1 MDRGQVSHQ
10 PVLANLAASNT
21 FSAHC
26 ALSRHEFSGWY
37 EQLALDLRPFQ
48 ASGITQQMTQ
58 QAINYTESGLLIAIR
73 NHSIYYQNILNG
85 RLSNSKQGRD
95 TTGLKMMFYKAALC
109 TPLPDADLVWR
120 HRDMCSK
127 QTGVKGVTSIPEGF
141 PVLSWNKRVDEPCIL
156 FPWIQFLWPT
166 RGSQQRNDLGWEAR
180 INRAV
185 FRGSATGLAGD
196 EVSEAYRPINWKEKY
211 RSKLVLI
218 CNKIPDLCDAGITQC
233 TQCTHTVQDLMRS
246 ANVTRSPLSSTEQ
259 DMYRYQVL
267 MDGNGSPAS
276 RSLRAL
282 ASGSTVLKQD
292 SPYIEFWYRDLKPWV
307 HYIPIRRDLKDFRE
321 RLVAAMSNPELSAK
335 IARTGQK
342 YRESISDVSVSCFV
356 SSFVKAV
363 SQLEHELLPISHDAN
378 VFVPTEQQAK
388 YINQQ
393 TDSKGMCNL
402 ASAHVSGVHGS
413 VLASGKRTLSSTSS
427 KQSQIRGDESAL
439 KTNSV
444 PCTIR
449 RRYHTTEEEIYWRTN
464 IDRLARPVTDPK
476 DLPPGGD
483 ADVDVQAL
491 AAWSNGS
498 EICGSPMRWHQ
509 HVIPWL
515 EYVSERHSAS
525 PGERAALATKW
536 RSRSAYSFPSHEIH
550 NACTNTTTFVPIEP
564 LVSHLRHPL
573 WACGNLPGVPL
584 PLPRKAWSQRGWT
597 GPASHGVDKN
607 YMILPF
613 DVDIAVVPGTRYFFF
628 DLGGST
634 YRAGGGGASQSWF
647 VESFAKS
654 GIEFDRILVWEATPM
669 KPKQLFEEYPLRVL
683 SKLSYFN
690 VPINASPSALHNPLR
705 VLRVLVKPED
715 YVVIKI
721 DIDHPKIELPL
732 MAQIVQDSHLVSLID
747 ELFFEHH
754 VQRSPMAITGW
765 GMRPSSYRPVGSHIL
780 HDSMSNIRDG
790 SPRKHPPSPDDDI
803 VTSYELFHWLR
814 SHGVR
819 AHAWV

>member
-127 QTGVKGVTSIPEGF
+127 QT
-141 PVLSWNKRVDEPCIL
+141 
-156 FPWIQFLWPT
+156 
-166 RGSQQRNDLGWEAR
+166 
-180 INRAV
+180 
-185 FRGSATGLAGD
+185 GD

-342 YRESISDVSVSCFV
+342 YRESISDVSV
-356 SSFVKAV
+356 
-363 SQLEHELLPISHDAN
+363 
-378 VFVPTEQQAK
+378 
-388 YINQQ
+388 
-393 TDSKGMCNL
+393 
-402 ASAHVSGVHGS
+402 HVS
-413 VLASGKRTLSSTSS
+413 
-427 KQSQIRGDESAL
+427 
-439 KTNSV
+439 
-444 PCTIR
+444 